1 MLVEKSRTTEVRG
14 EVITDGYVYGVNYKL
29 NGNELVK
36 LHCDVNKK
44 VSEEVETPEGKQTVE
59 SRKSVGIM
67 FRESGNK
74 QISLQ
79 EGEEI
84 APHVVVFEQILSDVA
99 ALLAPAPVKATK

>member
-44 VSEEVETPEGKQTVE
+44 VSE
-59 SRKSVGIM
+59 
-67 FRESGNK
+67 
-74 QISLQ
+74 
-79 EGEEI
+79 
-84 APHVVVFEQILSDVA
+84 
-99 ALLAPAPVKATK
+99 